1 MVARISGARMD
12 IREQIRQFIVTNFY
26 IPDAAALT
34 DDALLLETG
43 VVDSTGILEV
53 ISFIEETFQ
62 MKVAD
67 AEMIPENLG
76 SIVRIGDYV
85 GRKKAEQG

>member
-1 MVARISGARMD
+1 MD

-53 ISFIEETFQ
+53 ISFLEETFQ

-85 GRKKAEQG
+85 NRKKAEQG